1 MFVYVLDTD
10 KYSYQLVMFV
20 YVKDT
25 DKYSYQLAFL
35 SMC

>member
-10 KYSYQLVMFV
+10 KYSYPLVMFV